1 MEYCQDISYKTFSTN
16 NGFVGSQAYTYGGYQ
31 PHAVTGV
38 TSAEGNIAPS
48 QCQVTYNKFNR
59 PASISEGDYTLSLT
73 CQSSPTLDLAILK
86 KNGTA
91 VCSTLYI
98 SRISECEKTA
108 YTTRYIDY
116 IYAGGIPVAIHVKN
130 NFLQTDSIYYVQTD
144 LLGSWERIVD
154 ANKQVVQASHFDPWG
169 NRMKATQW
177 HVADTA
183 RSFPFHRGFTGH
195 EHYDR
200 FRIINTGA
208 RLYDPVTARFFS
220 PDPYVQDPFST
231 QSFNRYSYCWNNPVM
246 YTDPTGEFIFIY
258 SWIVGFIHGFF
269 STSKDRL
276 KTAWNTGW
284 RLMQN
289 DFQLYKGMIASDP
302 NKSTGERLWEII
314 SRNTYQ
320 WIQTS
325 LGFGLAQ
332 IANLSEGFGITNG
345 GISKID
351 FAYGATVVTF
361 NVGKNWGITLGSYIS
376 GGKELRADPNNNIF
390 QHEYGH
396 YLQSQEKGLTYLF
409 LDGIP
414 SAINAATHS
423 SKEHDRFYVELDAN
437 RRAFSYFNRHVK
449 NFYKSRDEFENELKN
464 NIQPIFGWDFVN
476 NPLYDE
482 EDVYHDYYTEDF

>member
-1 MEYCQDISYKTFSTN
+1 MNTLFPEKYCV
-16 NGFVGSQAYTYGGYQ
+16 VGLS
-31 PHAVTGV
+31 PMDDVT
-38 TSAEGNIAPS
+38 
-48 QCQVTYNKFNR
+48 
-59 PASISEGDYTLSLT
+59 DY
-73 CQSSPTLDLAILK
+73 PFLAILK

-108 YTTRYIDY
+108 YNTRYIDY

-169 NRMKATQW
+169 NRMNATQW

-183 RSFPFHRGFTGH
+183 RSFPFRRGFTGH

-208 RLYDPVTARFFS
+208 RLYDPVIARFFS

-246 YTDPTGEFIFIY
+246 YTDPTGEFIFID

-269 STSKDRL
+269 STGKDRL
-276 KTAWNTGW
+276 QTAWNTGW
-284 RLMQN
+284 RLMRN

-302 NKSTGERLWEII
+302 NKSTWGRLWEII

-320 WIQTS
+320 GIQTS

-332 IANLSEGFGITNG
+332 LANLSEGFGFSNG
-345 GISKID
+345 GIRKIEY
-351 FAYGATVVTF
+351 AYGATSVSW
-361 NVGKNWGITLGSYIS
+361 KSRNWNAVTLGGYINGDES
-376 GGKELRADPNNNIF
+376 LEASPYNVLF

-396 YLQSQEKGLTYLF
+396 YLQSQEMGYAYLQRVGL
-409 LDGIP
+409 P
-414 SAINAATHS
+414 SLLSKDPKTH
-423 SKEHDRFYVELDAN
+423 KYHPIEIDAN
-437 RRAFSYFNRHVK
+437 RRAFMYFNQNV
-449 NFYKSRDEFENELKN
+449 FTEG
-464 NIQPIFGWDFVN
+464 NIDYWIIRR
-476 NPLYDE
+476 NPLDPQNISKENDYIPQKTYTDFIHATWYDYLLPMAGAYFGGVWGAVSVALIE
-482 EDVYHDYYTEDF
+482 SLILTLNYNTQY